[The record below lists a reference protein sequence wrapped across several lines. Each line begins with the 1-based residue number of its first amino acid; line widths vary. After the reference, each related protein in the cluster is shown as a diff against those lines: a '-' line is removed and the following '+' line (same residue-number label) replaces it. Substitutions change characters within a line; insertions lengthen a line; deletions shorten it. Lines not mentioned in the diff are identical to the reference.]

1 MTITAQNKLNKL
13 IHVLNEVRNSQLYWG
28 HISDYR
34 DTAKNA
40 IADKLQSIVDQID
53 RDKYSMNR
61 IDTQRL
67 LDCYKDID
75 VTQSAAWHAQQLIT
89 HVYEAIEN
97 MAWCHHR
104 PAGLPTEEDWKAAA
118 EFVSFTQLAQDAVN
132 DWTSSLK

>member
-1 MTITAQNKLNKL
+1 MTITEQNKLNKL
-13 IHVLNEVRNSQLYWG
+13 IHVLNEVRNTQLHWG

-40 IADKLQSIVDQID
+40 IADKLQSIVDHID
-53 RDKYSMNR
+53 HDKYSMNR
-61 IDTQRL
+61 IEIKRL

-75 VTQSAAWHAQQLIT
+75 VTNSAAWHAELMIT
-89 HVYEAIEN
+89 RVYEEIEN
-97 MAWCHHR
+97 IAWDHHR

-132 DWTSSLK
+132 DWMSSLK